1 MHLLAITSKSTPKNT
16 TKVVPEGSSKV
27 KFKHKGARYTE
38 VKEGKSLYEIF
49 TTKPSPYA
57 YYNEYKEVTGKANLI
72 NYDPKAMEEIDSRN
86 KQLEGKICKWL
97 TNNLTYLIGVC
108 VLIHILYVNIT
119 AYGTEKS

>member
-1 MHLLAITSKSTPKNT
+1 MHLIVITSKSTPKNT
-16 TKVVPEGSSKV
+16 TKVVPEGSS
-27 KFKHKGARYTE
+27 KGARYTE

-72 NYDPKAMEEIDSRN
+72 NYDPKAMEEIDCRN
-86 KQLEGKICKWL
+86 KQLEGKFCKWL